1 MDSGDRMFCHA
12 CGGVWLKDGGLTCPH
27 CESEFTE
34 IIEIPPEEP
43 SEGSPS
49 HRADSSSP
57 PRVNPWIDHNPWERD
72 TQEGQGPGLL
82 GGDIPPYSSLRTYR
96 SPDGRFSFSSAT
108 LDTGMPSGQR
118 NNGPNPVVPM
128 MMQSFDTILQS
139 LMEPNPR
146 GYRGFGEDPFHAQS
160 STSPD
165 WLEDDHLT
173 GHHPGLSP
181 RNADAPQPNNRNPT
195 DLAEIM
201 DAIRADIGLQT
212 TRRAR
217 GARGPASPHALS
229 ILSAILNMSRSED
242 AVYSQEELDRVIT
255 QLIEN
260 TGGTGTAAPPA
271 SDAAVQAL
279 PRKKVNE
286 EMMGSEGKAVCSI
299 CMDNVELG
307 LEVTV
312 LPCTHWFHFNCIH
325 AWLTQH
331 DTCPH
336 CRRSINSN
344 IAGGEGT
351 CENPVVIQDSPEQPR
366 SHRRHSS
373 ARTVRSGRSSLSSL
387 PSRISPR
394 ISPRRSPT
402 PDGGQS
408 SNRRSSRGEGSSGG
422 GFTSWFTNRFGSS
435 T

>member
-1 MDSGDRMFCHA
+1 MDSGDRMLCHA
-12 CGGVWLKDGGLTCPH
+12 CGGVWLKDDDLTCPH

-34 IIEIPPEEP
+34 IIEIPPEP
-43 SEGSPS
+43 HSEGSPS
-49 HRADSSSP
+49 RVTNTSSP
-57 PRVNPWIDHNPWERD
+57 PRLNPWIDHDPWERD
-72 TQEGQGPGLL
+72 TQERQGPGLF
-82 GGDIPPYSSLRTYR
+82 GSGTPPYSSLRTYR

-108 LDTGMPSGQR
+108 LDTGLPSSQR
-118 NNGPNPVVPM
+118 NNGPNPMVPM
-128 MMQSFDTILQS
+128 MMQSFDTILQN

-146 GYRGFGEDPFHAQS
+146 GYRGLGEDPFHPQS

-181 RNADAPQPNNRNPT
+181 RNADAPQHININ
-195 DLAEIM
+195 EIM
-201 DAIRADIGLQT
+201 DAIRADIGVQT
-212 TRRAR
+212 LRHAR
-217 GARGPASPHALS
+217 TNRGPTNPHALS
-229 ILSAILNMSRSED
+229 ILSAILNMSRSGD

-260 TGGTGTAAPPA
+260 TGGTSTAAPPA
-271 SDAAVQAL
+271 SNAAVQAL
-279 PRKKVNE
+279 PKKKINE

-312 LPCTHWFHFNCIH
+312 LPCQHWFHFNCIH

-344 IAGGEGT
+344 VAGGEGT
-351 CENPVVIQDSPEQPR
+351 CENPVVIRDSPEQPV

-373 ARTVRSGRSSLSSL
+373 ARTARSGRSSLSSL
-387 PSRISPR
+387 HSRLSPR
-394 ISPRRSPT
+394 NSPRRSPT
-402 PDGGQS
+402 PEEGES
-408 SNRRSSRGEGSSGG
+408 SNRHSSRGESSSGG
-422 GFTSWFTNRFGSS
+422 GFTNWFTNRFGSG